1 MRMRSQSGFTLL
13 EVMISLFIFSV
24 VLGGMA
30 PAFVSH
36 MKQNTD
42 SEVRTAAIAA
52 SQRVLDGIRLQD
64 ITALPMNGAAA
75 PQTINVDG
83 RNFSVVVRYCLDSS
97 YCTVTSTRHLT
108 VETSYRGVRKFE
120 TETVFTQL
128 R

>member
-1 MRMRSQSGFTLL
+1 MKRTDERGFTLL
-13 EVMISLFIFSV
+13 EVMVSLFIFSV

-42 SEVRTAAIAA
+42 SEIRTAAIAA
-52 SQRVLDGIRLQD
+52 SQQVLDGIRLQD
-64 ITALPMNGAAA
+64 ITALPTSGAAA
-75 PQTINVDG
+75 PQTITIDG
-83 RNFSVVVRYCLDSS
+83 KPFSVVVRYCVDTA
-97 YCTVTSTRHLT
+97 YCSVTSTRHLT
-108 VETSYRGVRKFE
+108 IETSYRGERKFE